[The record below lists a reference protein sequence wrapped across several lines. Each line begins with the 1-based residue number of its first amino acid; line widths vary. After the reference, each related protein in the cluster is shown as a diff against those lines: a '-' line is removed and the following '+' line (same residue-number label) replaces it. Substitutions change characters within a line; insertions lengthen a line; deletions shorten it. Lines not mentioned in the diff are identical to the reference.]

1 MSIYKLAIS
10 IKASNSDFP
19 PVHLWNPDLCIG
31 QEITINREG
40 DWLYNKSLI
49 KNTKLVKLF
58 SSVLRND
65 NGTYYLVTPHEKV
78 PVYPELA
85 PYIIT
90 DFDMSESIITL
101 HTNLDYSFIL
111 NNQNIT
117 RLIQY
122 ENTMIPLVHVRS
134 NIEGFFSRATYYK
147 LIDIALKENIII
159 EDVLH
164 IKSGNGHYPLGK
176 IA

>member
-1 MSIYKLAIS
+1 MSISKLASS
-10 IKASNSDFP
+10 IKTSNSDFP
-19 PVHLWNPDLCIG
+19 PVHVWNPDLCIG

-58 SSVLRND
+58 CSVLRND
-65 NGTYYLVTPHEKV
+65 DGSYYLVTPYEKV

-90 DFDMSESIITL
+90 DFDKKDNIITL
-101 HTNLDYSFIL
+101 HTNLNYSFTL
-111 NNQNIT
+111 NNKNIT
-117 RLIQY
+117 RLIEY
-122 ENTMIPLVHVRS
+122 EDTMIPLVHVRS

>member
-1 MSIYKLAIS
+1 MSISKLASS

-58 SSVLRND
+58 CSVLRND
-65 NGTYYLVTPHEKV
+65 DGSYYLVTPYEKV

-90 DFDMSESIITL
+90 DFDKKDNIITL
-101 HTNLDYSFIL
+101 HTNLNYSFTL
-111 NNQNIT
+111 NNKNIT
-117 RLIQY
+117 RLIEY
-122 ENTMIPLVHVRS
+122 EDTMIPLVHVRS

-164 IKSGNGHYPLGK
+164 IKSDNGHHPLGK

>member
-1 MSIYKLAIS
+1 
-10 IKASNSDFP
+10 
-19 PVHLWNPDLCIG
+19 
-31 QEITINREG
+31 
-40 DWLYNKSLI
+40 
-49 KNTKLVKLF
+49 
-58 SSVLRND
+58 
-65 NGTYYLVTPHEKV
+65 VTPYEKV

-90 DFDMSESIITL
+90 DFDKKDNIITL
-101 HTNLDYSFIL
+101 HTNLNYSFTL
-111 NNQNIT
+111 NNKNIT
-117 RLIQY
+117 RLIEY
-122 ENTMIPLVHVRS
+122 EDTMIPLVHVRS

-164 IKSGNGHYPLGK
+164 IKSGNGRYPLGK